1 MLALLNKHSAFSHC
15 LQFAEQQFPIH
26 IDTSVARE
34 VTKFFEKLVCEE
46 LSPIL
51 CDKRFMVDYFQRCT
65 NLLQKT
71 DNPDWDAIAEILDI
85 ASAFSGEVLREHGGK
100 ASLAFAVDAYKIL
113 MLKYT
118 PMHKKV
124 QKAVNRV
131 VDGAMR
137 CAEYDDADLY
147 SSTNVEILPQSK
159 DYDADDYMVA
169 IMQVAHVTRTLVV
182 LGRISGEES
191 IAALKKAE
199 KYARE
204 VVEQRRIVYK
214 KKSNVAA
221 TDLPNALQL
230 LADILEMQCSKV
242 DEEEEALNLNLEAVA
257 IITALLPVGLESSHI
272 LARNAQYSYR
282 RAERLRGEGK
292 HEQSQRYFS
301 TAIAGLKK
309 AEQICRRNQ
318 SDTSAFQ
325 YRLLWLNYEKRGSA
339 RDYFFPGFNTPGVVE
354 KVNIDFGG
362 SDLMAVRM
370 DYPGFI

>member
-1 MLALLNKHSAFSHC
+1 M
-15 LQFAEQQFPIH
+15 
-26 IDTSVARE
+26 ARD

-65 NLLQKT
+65 TLLQKT

-131 VDGAMR
+131 VDGAMG

-147 SSTNVEILPQSK
+147 SSTNVEILTQSK

-204 VVEQRRIVYK
+204 VVEHRRIVYK
-214 KKSNVAA
+214 KNSNVAA
-221 TDLPNALQL
+221 TDLPTALQL
-230 LADILEMQCSKV
+230 LADTLEMQCSKV
-242 DEEEEALNLNLEAVA
+242 DEEEEEALNLNLEAVA
-257 IITALLPVGLESSHI
+257 IITALLPVGMESSHI
-272 LARNAQYSYR
+272 LARNAKYSYR

-292 HEQSQRYFS
+292 HDQSQRYFS
-301 TAIAGLKK
+301 TAISGLKK

-325 YRLLWLNYEKRGSA
+325 YRLLWLQYEKRLSA
-339 RDYFFPGFNTPGVVE
+339 RDYFFPGFSTPLE
-354 KVNIDFGG
+354 KVNTALGG

-370 DYPGFI
+370 DYPGFV